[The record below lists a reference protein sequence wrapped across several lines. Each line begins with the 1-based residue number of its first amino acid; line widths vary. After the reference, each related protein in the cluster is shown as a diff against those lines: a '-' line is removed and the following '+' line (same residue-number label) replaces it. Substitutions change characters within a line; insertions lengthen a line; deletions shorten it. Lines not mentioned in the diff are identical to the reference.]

1 MENTSVGNL
10 NKKTKSL
17 LNSLLSEIPFVKK
30 DLEAVV
36 DSVLQHESL
45 ACNII
50 TTFEDCRDSNDELL
64 KIYPKLTVFMSSL
77 EEDITILLSKLS
89 QQSNFVT
96 YDQKERET
104 NDDIKSNS
112 WSSSKKYMF
121 VKLSCRCFIIQGEI
135 KVITDDGSHR
145 RGVILK
151 TFLFRRHLR

>member
-30 DLEAVV
+30 DFEAVV

-50 TTFEDCRDSNDELL
+50 TAFEDCRDSNDELL

-96 YDQKERET
+96 FDQKERET
-104 NDDIKSNS
+104 DDDIKSNS

-121 VKLSCRCFIIQGEI
+121 EKLSYRCFIIQAEI
-135 KVITDDGSHR
+135 KVIINELTSMKLD
-145 RGVILK
+145 
-151 TFLFRRHLR
+151 